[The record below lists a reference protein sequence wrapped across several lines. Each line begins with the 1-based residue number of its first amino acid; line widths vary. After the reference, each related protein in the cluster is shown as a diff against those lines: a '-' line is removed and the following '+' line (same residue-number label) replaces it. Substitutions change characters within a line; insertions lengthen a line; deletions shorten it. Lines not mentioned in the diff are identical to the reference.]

1 MEKGKVSEDS
11 FYNEI
16 NNMVQNII
24 LGCEDLSPIKTEKQ
38 VLGKCPICGADVVE
52 YSKSYSCSDKE
63 CKFVIWKE
71 NKFLAS
77 MKKKMD
83 KRIATDLINK
93 GKSRVNNL
101 VSSKGNKFNADLVIK
116 AEDGK
121 VSYSLEFPE
130 KK

>member
-1 MEKGKVSEDS
+1 
-11 FYNEI
+11 
-16 NNMVQNII
+16 MVH
-24 LGCEDLSPIKTEKQ
+24 ES
-38 VLGKCPICGADVVE
+38 
-52 YSKSYSCSDKE
+52 
-63 CKFVIWKE
+63 
-71 NKFLAS
+71 S